1 MKKTVILILI
11 LLPIVLVITIAFAG
25 RILSLYHHIP
35 VERVEFIDD
44 VGDALDDEYLFV
56 INVGES
62 KPTAIR
68 IFPEMASNQKVSYAT
83 QDEAICSVDAEGNIT
98 GVAIG
103 STTILVTTSEGNK
116 TDMLNVLVV
125 AEHVTGISLPYS
137 ELTMTPGEQGRILPT
152 VEPYTALNKNVTFT
166 TSDKSI
172 VSVRPSGQITAHKPG
187 TATITVTTQEG
198 GLSASCT
205 VTVIEGT
212 PPLSFDMT
220 GASNVSSGENGYIVK
235 DTTIDLAPYLK
246 YDSEKIDPDTI
257 SWRVSAG
264 SNVASLSGTTLSFK
278 KMGIVTVTVY
288 VGDVNEP
295 TYSAEIKL
303 FFQP

>member
-1 MKKTVILILI
+1 MKKTVILILV

-25 RILSLYHHIP
+25 RILSLYHHIS
-35 VERVEFIDD
+35 VEKVEFVDD

-56 INVGES
+56 INVGET

-68 IFPEMASNQKVSYAT
+68 IFPEMASNQKVSYT
-83 QDEAICSVDAEGNIT
+83 VQDESLCTVDAEGNLT

-103 STTILVTTSEGNK
+103 STTLLVTTSEGNK

-125 AEHVTGISLPYS
+125 AEHVTGITLPNS
-137 ELTMTPGEQGRILPT
+137 ELTMTVGEQGRLLPT

-172 VSVRPSGQITAHKPG
+172 VSVRPGGQITAHKAG

-198 GLSASCT
+198 GLSTSCT
-205 VTVIEGT
+205 ITVIDGT

-220 GASNVSSGENGYIVK
+220 GAPNVSAGENGYIITA
-235 DTTIDLAPYLK
+235 TTIDLAPYLR
-246 YDSEKIDPDTI
+246 YDSEKVDPNTI
-257 SWRVSAG
+257 SWRVSSG
-264 SNVASLSGTTLSFK
+264 SNVATLNNTTLSFK

-288 VGDVNEP
+288 VGAEDEP
-295 TYSAEIKL
+295 TYSTEIKL